1 MTIWLILAVITV
13 GVFVALAAPLFRRRQ
28 GGPPRTS
35 REIAIYRD
43 QLAELQREVEVG
55 RILPVEARQAEAE
68 IQRKILAT
76 AEDHPDANELHRR
89 AKEIDA
95 TVSLSTVYRTLSAL
109 EQQGVVQRHAF
120 ESATARF
127 ETADAPHH
135 DHLIDID
142 TGAVIEFRSDKIEQL
157 QAEIA
162 AELGYDL
169 VRHRLELYCRKR
181 KD

>member
-1 MTIWLILAVITV
+1 MKQHKNRVEELEGVLRDGGVRVTRQRSAIL
-13 GVFVALAAPLFRRRQ
+13 
-28 GGPPRTS
+28 
-35 REIAIYRD
+35 
-43 QLAELQREVEVG
+43 
-55 RILPVEARQAEAE
+55 
-68 IQRKILAT
+68 KILAT
-76 AEDHPDANELHRR
+76 AEDHPDASELHRR

-109 EQQGVVQRHAF
+109 EQQGVVHRHAF

>member
-1 MTIWLILAVITV
+1 MTRQRAAIL
-13 GVFVALAAPLFRRRQ
+13 
-28 GGPPRTS
+28 
-35 REIAIYRD
+35 
-43 QLAELQREVEVG
+43 
-55 RILPVEARQAEAE
+55 
-68 IQRKILAT
+68 KILAE
-76 AEDHPDANELHRR
+76 AEDHPDASELHRR

-120 ESATARF
+120 ENATARF

-135 DHLIDID
+135 DHLIDIE

>member
-1 MTIWLILAVITV
+1 MSESKNRIEELEGILREG
-13 GVFVALAAPLFRRRQ
+13 GVRVTRQRAA
-28 GGPPRTS
+28 
-35 REIAIYRD
+35 
-43 QLAELQREVEVG
+43 
-55 RILPVEARQAEAE
+55 IL
-68 IQRKILAT
+68 KILAE
-76 AEDHPDANELHRR
+76 AADHPDASELHRR

-120 ESATARF
+120 ENATARF

-135 DHLIDID
+135 DHLIDIE

>member
-1 MTIWLILAVITV
+1 MKQNKNRIEELEGVLRDGGVRVTRQRAAIL
-13 GVFVALAAPLFRRRQ
+13 
-28 GGPPRTS
+28 
-35 REIAIYRD
+35 
-43 QLAELQREVEVG
+43 
-55 RILPVEARQAEAE
+55 
-68 IQRKILAT
+68 KILAT
-76 AEDHPDANELHRR
+76 AEDHPDASELHRR
-89 AKEIDA
+89 AKELDA

-142 TGAVIEFRSDKIEQL
+142 SGAVIEFRSDKIEQL

>member
-1 MTIWLILAVITV
+1 MTRNKNRLEELEGILREG
-13 GVFVALAAPLFRRRQ
+13 GVRVTRQRAA
-28 GGPPRTS
+28 
-35 REIAIYRD
+35 
-43 QLAELQREVEVG
+43 
-55 RILPVEARQAEAE
+55 IL
-68 IQRKILAT
+68 KILAE
-76 AEDHPDANELHRR
+76 AEDHPDASELHRR

-120 ESATARF
+120 ENATARF

-135 DHLIDID
+135 DHLIDIE
-142 TGAVIEFRSDKIEQL
+142 TGDVIEFRSDKIEQL

-162 AELGYDL
+162 AELGYEL

-181 KD
+181 KG

>member
-1 MTIWLILAVITV
+1 MKQNKNRVEELEGVLRDGGVRVTRQRAAIL
-13 GVFVALAAPLFRRRQ
+13 
-28 GGPPRTS
+28 
-35 REIAIYRD
+35 
-43 QLAELQREVEVG
+43 
-55 RILPVEARQAEAE
+55 
-68 IQRKILAT
+68 KILAT
-76 AEDHPDANELHRR
+76 AEDHPDASELHRR
-89 AKEIDA
+89 AKELDA

-109 EQQGVVQRHAF
+109 EQQGVVHRHAF

>member
-1 MTIWLILAVITV
+1 MTQTKNRVEELEGILREG
-13 GVFVALAAPLFRRRQ
+13 GVRVTRQRAA
-28 GGPPRTS
+28 
-35 REIAIYRD
+35 
-43 QLAELQREVEVG
+43 
-55 RILPVEARQAEAE
+55 IL
-68 IQRKILAT
+68 KILAE
-76 AEDHPDANELHRR
+76 AEDHPDATELHRR
-89 AKEIDA
+89 AKKIDA

-120 ESATARF
+120 ENATARF

-162 AELGYDL
+162 SELGYEL

-181 KD
+181 KA

>member
-1 MTIWLILAVITV
+1 MRKTKNRIEELEGILREG
-13 GVFVALAAPLFRRRQ
+13 GVRVTRQRAA
-28 GGPPRTS
+28 
-35 REIAIYRD
+35 
-43 QLAELQREVEVG
+43 
-55 RILPVEARQAEAE
+55 IL
-68 IQRKILAT
+68 KILAE
-76 AEDHPDANELHRR
+76 AEDHPDASELHRR

-135 DHLIDID
+135 DHLIDIE

>member
-1 MTIWLILAVITV
+1 MTKTKNKVEELEGILRDG
-13 GVFVALAAPLFRRRQ
+13 GVRVTRQRAA
-28 GGPPRTS
+28 
-35 REIAIYRD
+35 
-43 QLAELQREVEVG
+43 
-55 RILPVEARQAEAE
+55 IL
-68 IQRKILAT
+68 KILAE
-76 AEDHPDANELHRR
+76 AEDHPDASELHRR

-120 ESATARF
+120 ENATARF

-162 AELGYDL
+162 AELGYEL

>member
-1 MTIWLILAVITV
+1 MSQSKNRIEELEGILREG
-13 GVFVALAAPLFRRRQ
+13 GVRVTRQRAA
-28 GGPPRTS
+28 
-35 REIAIYRD
+35 
-43 QLAELQREVEVG
+43 
-55 RILPVEARQAEAE
+55 IL
-68 IQRKILAT
+68 KILAE
-76 AEDHPDANELHRR
+76 AEDHPDASELHRR

-120 ESATARF
+120 ENATARF

-135 DHLIDID
+135 DHLIDIE
-142 TGAVIEFRSDKIEQL
+142 TGAVIEFRSDEIEQL

>member
-1 MTIWLILAVITV
+1 MKQNKNRV
-13 GVFVALAAPLFRRRQ
+13 
-28 GGPPRTS
+28 
-35 REIAIYRD
+35 
-43 QLAELQREVEVG
+43 AELEGVLRDGGVRVTRQRAA
-55 RILPVEARQAEAE
+55 IL
-68 IQRKILAT
+68 KILAI
-76 AEDHPDANELHRR
+76 AEDHPDASELHRR

-109 EQQGVVQRHAF
+109 EQQGVVHRHAF

-169 VRHRLELYCRKR
+169 IRHRLELYCRKR
-181 KD
+181 KT

>member
-1 MTIWLILAVITV
+1 MKQNKNRVVELEGVLRDGGVRVTRQRAAIL
-13 GVFVALAAPLFRRRQ
+13 
-28 GGPPRTS
+28 
-35 REIAIYRD
+35 
-43 QLAELQREVEVG
+43 
-55 RILPVEARQAEAE
+55 
-68 IQRKILAT
+68 KILAN
-76 AEDHPDANELHRR
+76 AEDHPDASELHRR

-109 EQQGVVQRHAF
+109 QQQGVVHRHAF

-181 KD
+181 KT

>member
-1 MTIWLILAVITV
+1 MSQSKNRIEELEGILREG
-13 GVFVALAAPLFRRRQ
+13 GVRVTRQRAA
-28 GGPPRTS
+28 
-35 REIAIYRD
+35 
-43 QLAELQREVEVG
+43 
-55 RILPVEARQAEAE
+55 IL
-68 IQRKILAT
+68 KILAE
-76 AEDHPDANELHRR
+76 AADHPDASELHRR

-120 ESATARF
+120 ENATARF

-135 DHLIDID
+135 DHLIDIE

-162 AELGYDL
+162 ADLGYDL

>member
-1 MTIWLILAVITV
+1 MKQNKNRVEELEDVLRDGGVRVTRQRAAIL
-13 GVFVALAAPLFRRRQ
+13 
-28 GGPPRTS
+28 
-35 REIAIYRD
+35 
-43 QLAELQREVEVG
+43 
-55 RILPVEARQAEAE
+55 
-68 IQRKILAT
+68 KILAI
-76 AEDHPDANELHRR
+76 AEDHPDASELHRR

-109 EQQGVVQRHAF
+109 EQQGVVHRHAF

>member
-1 MTIWLILAVITV
+1 MNQNKNRVEELEGVLRDGGVRVTRQRAAIL
-13 GVFVALAAPLFRRRQ
+13 
-28 GGPPRTS
+28 
-35 REIAIYRD
+35 
-43 QLAELQREVEVG
+43 
-55 RILPVEARQAEAE
+55 
-68 IQRKILAT
+68 KILAT
-76 AEDHPDANELHRR
+76 AEDHPDASELHRR

-109 EQQGVVQRHAF
+109 EQQGVVHRHAF

>member
-1 MTIWLILAVITV
+1 MKQNKNRVEELEGVLRDGGVRVTRQRAAIL
-13 GVFVALAAPLFRRRQ
+13 
-28 GGPPRTS
+28 
-35 REIAIYRD
+35 
-43 QLAELQREVEVG
+43 
-55 RILPVEARQAEAE
+55 
-68 IQRKILAT
+68 KILAS
-76 AEDHPDANELHRR
+76 AQDHPDASELHRR
-89 AKEIDA
+89 AKQIDA

-109 EQQGVVQRHAF
+109 EQQGVVHRHAF

-162 AELGYDL
+162 SELGYDL

>member
-1 MTIWLILAVITV
+1 MSQSKNRIEELEGILREG
-13 GVFVALAAPLFRRRQ
+13 GVRVTRQRAA
-28 GGPPRTS
+28 
-35 REIAIYRD
+35 
-43 QLAELQREVEVG
+43 
-55 RILPVEARQAEAE
+55 IL
-68 IQRKILAT
+68 KILAE
-76 AEDHPDANELHRR
+76 AEDHPDASELHRR

-120 ESATARF
+120 ENATARF

-135 DHLIDID
+135 DHLIDIE

-181 KD
+181 KV

>member
-1 MTIWLILAVITV
+1 MKQHKNRVEELEGVLRDGGVRVTRQRAAILKILAV
-13 GVFVALAAPLFRRRQ
+13 
-28 GGPPRTS
+28 
-35 REIAIYRD
+35 
-43 QLAELQREVEVG
+43 
-55 RILPVEARQAEAE
+55 
-68 IQRKILAT
+68 
-76 AEDHPDANELHRR
+76 AEDHPDASELHRR

-181 KD
+181 KH

>member
-1 MTIWLILAVITV
+1 MKQNKNRVEELEGVLRDGGVRVTRQRAAIL
-13 GVFVALAAPLFRRRQ
+13 
-28 GGPPRTS
+28 
-35 REIAIYRD
+35 
-43 QLAELQREVEVG
+43 
-55 RILPVEARQAEAE
+55 
-68 IQRKILAT
+68 KILAT
-76 AEDHPDANELHRR
+76 AEDHPDASELHRR
-89 AKEIDA
+89 AKELDA

-142 TGAVIEFRSDKIEQL
+142 TGVVIEFRSDKIEQL

>member
-1 MTIWLILAVITV
+1 MSVSVQHLWLGVYAITW
-13 GVFVALAAPLFRRRQ
+13 
-28 GGPPRTS
+28 
-35 REIAIYRD
+35 REIAKF
-43 QLAELQREVEVG
+43 L
-55 RILPVEARQAEAE
+55 RQTE
-68 IQRKILAT
+68 RL
-76 AEDHPDANELHRR
+76 
-89 AKEIDA
+89 
-95 TVSLSTVYRTLSAL
+95 LSAL

-162 AELGYDL
+162 AELGYEL

-181 KD
+181 KG

>member
-1 MTIWLILAVITV
+1 MKQNKNRVEELEGVLRDGGVRVTRQRAAIL
-13 GVFVALAAPLFRRRQ
+13 
-28 GGPPRTS
+28 
-35 REIAIYRD
+35 
-43 QLAELQREVEVG
+43 
-55 RILPVEARQAEAE
+55 
-68 IQRKILAT
+68 KILAS
-76 AEDHPDANELHRR
+76 AEDHPDASELHRR
-89 AKEIDA
+89 AKEIDP

-109 EQQGVVQRHAF
+109 EQQGVVHRHAF

>member
-1 MTIWLILAVITV
+1 MKQNKNRVEELEGVLRDGGVRVTRQRAAILKILAV
-13 GVFVALAAPLFRRRQ
+13 
-28 GGPPRTS
+28 
-35 REIAIYRD
+35 
-43 QLAELQREVEVG
+43 
-55 RILPVEARQAEAE
+55 
-68 IQRKILAT
+68 
-76 AEDHPDANELHRR
+76 AEDHPDASELHRR

-135 DHLIDID
+135 DHLIDVD

-181 KD
+181 KH

>member
-1 MTIWLILAVITV
+1 MKQHKNRVEELEGVLRDGGVRVTRQRAAILKILAV
-13 GVFVALAAPLFRRRQ
+13 
-28 GGPPRTS
+28 
-35 REIAIYRD
+35 
-43 QLAELQREVEVG
+43 
-55 RILPVEARQAEAE
+55 
-68 IQRKILAT
+68 
-76 AEDHPDANELHRR
+76 AEDHPDASELHRR

-157 QAEIA
+157 QADIA

-181 KD
+181 KH

>member
-1 MTIWLILAVITV
+1 MAKTKNKVEELEGILRDG
-13 GVFVALAAPLFRRRQ
+13 GVRVTRQRAA
-28 GGPPRTS
+28 
-35 REIAIYRD
+35 
-43 QLAELQREVEVG
+43 
-55 RILPVEARQAEAE
+55 IL
-68 IQRKILAT
+68 KILAE
-76 AEDHPDANELHRR
+76 AEDHPDASELHRR

-120 ESATARF
+120 ENATARF

-142 TGAVIEFRSDKIEQL
+142 TGDVIEFRSDKIEQL

>member
-1 MTIWLILAVITV
+1 M
-13 GVFVALAAPLFRRRQ
+13 RQ
-28 GGPPRTS
+28 GKNRITELEGLL
-35 REIAIYRD
+35 REGGVRVTRQRAAI
-43 QLAELQREVEVG
+43 L
-55 RILPVEARQAEAE
+55 
-68 IQRKILAT
+68 KILAE
-76 AEDHPDANELHRR
+76 AEDHPDASELHRR

-120 ESATARF
+120 ENATARF

-142 TGAVIEFRSDKIEQL
+142 TGAVIEFRSDQIEQL

>member
-1 MTIWLILAVITV
+1 MKQNENRVTELEGFLRDGGVRVTRQRAAIL
-13 GVFVALAAPLFRRRQ
+13 
-28 GGPPRTS
+28 
-35 REIAIYRD
+35 
-43 QLAELQREVEVG
+43 
-55 RILPVEARQAEAE
+55 
-68 IQRKILAT
+68 KILAT
-76 AEDHPDANELHRR
+76 AEDHPDASELHRR

-109 EQQGVVQRHAF
+109 EQQGVVHRHAF
-120 ESATARF
+120 ESSTARF
-127 ETADAPHH
+127 ETADTPHH

-142 TGAVIEFRSDKIEQL
+142 TGEVVEFRSDKIEQL

-181 KD
+181 KT

>member
-1 MTIWLILAVITV
+1 MSQSKNRIEELEGILREG
-13 GVFVALAAPLFRRRQ
+13 GVRVTRQRAA
-28 GGPPRTS
+28 
-35 REIAIYRD
+35 
-43 QLAELQREVEVG
+43 
-55 RILPVEARQAEAE
+55 IL
-68 IQRKILAT
+68 KILAE
-76 AEDHPDANELHRR
+76 AEDHPDASELHRR

-120 ESATARF
+120 ENATARF

-135 DHLIDID
+135 DHLIDIE

>member
-1 MTIWLILAVITV
+1 MKQNQNRVKELEGVLRDGGVRVTRQRAAIL
-13 GVFVALAAPLFRRRQ
+13 
-28 GGPPRTS
+28 
-35 REIAIYRD
+35 
-43 QLAELQREVEVG
+43 
-55 RILPVEARQAEAE
+55 
-68 IQRKILAT
+68 KILAT
-76 AEDHPDANELHRR
+76 AEDHPDASELHRR
-89 AKEIDA
+89 AKELDA

-109 EQQGVVQRHAF
+109 EQQGVIHRHAF

>member
-1 MTIWLILAVITV
+1 MKQNKNRIEELEGVLRDGGVRVTRQRAAIL
-13 GVFVALAAPLFRRRQ
+13 
-28 GGPPRTS
+28 
-35 REIAIYRD
+35 
-43 QLAELQREVEVG
+43 
-55 RILPVEARQAEAE
+55 
-68 IQRKILAT
+68 KILAT
-76 AEDHPDANELHRR
+76 AVDHPDASELHRR

-142 TGAVIEFRSDKIEQL
+142 SGAVIEFRSDKIEQL

-181 KD
+181 RD

>member
-1 MTIWLILAVITV
+1 M
-13 GVFVALAAPLFRRRQ
+13 RQ
-28 GGPPRTS
+28 GKNRITELEGLL
-35 REIAIYRD
+35 REGGVRVTRQRAAI
-43 QLAELQREVEVG
+43 L
-55 RILPVEARQAEAE
+55 
-68 IQRKILAT
+68 KILAE
-76 AEDHPDANELHRR
+76 AEDHPDASELHRR

-120 ESATARF
+120 ENATARF